1 MSKATLSATASNF
14 WPIDWALPVGVHA
27 VCTTRVGGVSKAP
40 FDGFN
45 LGDHVQDDPHAVA
58 ANRALLQA
66 QLGGAQPVFLKQVH
80 GVDVASLTMGTPDG
94 TVADGCITQVPNLA
108 CTIMVADCLP
118 LLFTDDEGRVVAAA
132 HAGWRGLAAGV
143 IEQTVNAVCLQAGV
157 ATAQVRV
164 WLGPCIGLDAF
175 EVGDDVRVAFT
186 SDTAIQS
193 NQAQRFFQ
201 PHPSHAGKW
210 LADLAG
216 LARLRL
222 QALGVT
228 SVAGNDST
236 SEWCTVHQGSRLF
249 SYRRDGVTGRF
260 AVCIWRD

>member
-1 MSKATLSATASNF
+1 MNWL
-14 WPIDWALPVGVHA
+14 LPAGVHA

-45 LGDHVQDDPHAVA
+45 LGDHVHDDVQAVA
-58 ANRALLQA
+58 VNRALLQA
-66 QLGGAQPVFLKQVH
+66 QLGGARPVFLSQVH
-80 GVDVASLTMGTPDG
+80 GVDVAHLNAGTPDG
-94 TVADGCITQVPNLA
+94 TTADACITQETQVA

-118 LLFTDDEGRVVAAA
+118 LLFTDDAGRVVAAA

-143 IEQTVNAVCLQAGV
+143 IEQTVNAMCAQAGV
-157 ATAQVRV
+157 PTEQVRV
-164 WLGPCIGLDAF
+164 WLGPCIGPDAF
-175 EVGDDVRVAFT
+175 EVGDDVLVALT
-186 SDTAIQS
+186 SGDAVDPA
-193 NQAQRFFQ
+193 QAQHFFK

-236 SEWCTVHQGSRLF
+236 SEWCTVRQGSRLF

-260 AVCIWRD
+260 AVCIWRN

>member
-1 MSKATLSATASNF
+1 M
-14 WPIDWALPVGVHA
+14 DWLVPAGVHA

-45 LGDHVQDDPHAVA
+45 LGDHVHDDAQAVA
-58 ANRALLQA
+58 VNRALLQA
-66 QLGGAQPVFLKQVH
+66 QLGGARPVFLSQVH
-80 GVDVASLTMGTPDG
+80 GVDVAHLNAGTPDG
-94 TVADGCITQVPNLA
+94 ITADACITQETQVA

-118 LLFTDDEGRVVAAA
+118 LLFTDDAGRVVAAA

-143 IEQTVNAVCLQAGV
+143 IEQTVNAMCAQAGV
-157 ATAQVRV
+157 PAEQVRV
-164 WLGPCIGLDAF
+164 WLGPCIGPDAF
-175 EVGDDVRVAFT
+175 EVGDDVLVALT
-186 SDTAIQS
+186 SGDAVDPA
-193 NQAQRFFQ
+193 QAQHFFK

-236 SEWCTVHQGSRLF
+236 SEWCTVRQGSRLF

-260 AVCIWRD
+260 AVCIWRN

>member
-1 MSKATLSATASNF
+1 M
-14 WPIDWALPVGVHA
+14 DWLVPAGVHA

-45 LGDHVQDDPHAVA
+45 LGDHVHDDAQAVA
-58 ANRALLQA
+58 VNRALLQA
-66 QLGGAQPVFLKQVH
+66 QLGGARPVFLSQVH
-80 GVDVASLTMGTPDG
+80 GVDVAHLNAGTPDG
-94 TVADGCITQVPNLA
+94 TTADACITPETQVA

-118 LLFTDDEGRVVAAA
+118 LLFTDDAGRVVAAA

-143 IEQTVNAVCLQAGV
+143 IEQTVKAMCAQAGV
-157 ATAQVRV
+157 PAEQVRV
-164 WLGPCIGLDAF
+164 WLGPCIGPDAF
-175 EVGDDVRVAFT
+175 EVGDDVLVALT
-186 SDTAIQS
+186 SGDAVDPA
-193 NQAQRFFQ
+193 QAQHFFK

-236 SEWCTVHQGSRLF
+236 PEWCTVRQGSRLF

-260 AVCIWRD
+260 AVCIWRN